1 MIVPLHRGNK
11 NKMMII
17 IIRIGLFSVYWK
29 QQQQRSTRRNTIKKE
44 EEEKSQQLGRE
55 EEECNNEIAKGKRKK
70 RSCSSP
76 HFLFCFVLFST
87 HKYIKCCFSSS
98 QYLRRLTTT
107 REIQLLLVCGARPLL
122 FSCSLVSLPIV
133 AFGPKTRLKCVWKK
147 EKERP
152 IQFGFKGLVSF

>member
-70 RSCSSP
+70 GLVLLP
-76 HFLFCFVLFST
+76 IFCFVLFST

-147 EKERP
+147 KKERS